1 MNFTQKGDVVPLSK
15 PSPISPLL
23 ARAIN
28 NIYKKNNK
36 EGLPLLDINKKDE
49 TTENSLE
56 SEDLNEEDNSFEFPS
71 RGYFS
76 DSVVDIKS
84 YDDKR
89 DKDAVTINDFN
100 FIRLI
105 NKGAFGKVWL
115 VKRKYTEDFYAMK
128 IINFLDNVSYKKKS
142 HFFL

>member
-1 MNFTQKGDVVPLSK
+1 MNITQKGEIVPLSK

-28 NIYKKNNK
+28 NIYKKNKHELLQIADLNK
-36 EGLPLLDINKKDE
+36 REE
-49 TTENSLE
+49 TSENSLLE
-56 SEDLNEEDNSFEFPS
+56 SEEINENDNSFEFPN

-76 DSVVDIKS
+76 DSVVEIKS
-84 YDDKR
+84 FEDRR

-100 FIRLI
+100 FIKLI

-115 VKRKYTEDFYAMK
+115 VNRKYTEDYYAMK
-128 IINFLDNVSYKKKS
+128 IINFLDNVIIY
-142 HFFL
+142 FFT